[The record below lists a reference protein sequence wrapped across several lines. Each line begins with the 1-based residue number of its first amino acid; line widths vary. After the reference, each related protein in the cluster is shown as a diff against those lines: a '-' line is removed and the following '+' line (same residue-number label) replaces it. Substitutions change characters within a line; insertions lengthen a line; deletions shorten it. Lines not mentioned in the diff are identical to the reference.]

1 MPDVPVDELDS
12 MEKVDGD
19 LLNLS
24 PPPPRSPL
32 MLLSRDRLFPVLTV
46 LCCRCFGVDS

>member
-24 PPPPRSPL
+24 PPPRSPL

-46 LCCRCFGVDS
+46 LCCRCFEVDS